1 MILQLSPARLSPC
14 IPSCFWQVGAFAHL
28 FFLNGSRRAWRRPLT
43 AILLFSLVAA
53 ALASWLRR
61 IIDQLLRRINR
72 VAGRSWLFDS
82 IVAFF
87 LDNDLAKA
95 GVIGGCF
102 LAAWYGGKSVD
113 STNARRKILITT
125 LIAAVCVITTTKVLS
140 KTIFLPRPE
149 IQSQKIYRLEGD
161 QLVEMKRMPV
171 RIPLDETSQKDY
183 HALLNGDVETND
195 LGSFPSD
202 HAGFFIAISLGIW
215 LASRRLGWL
224 ALGWTV
230 LVILGG
236 KMISAQHTPL
246 DIAAGAMV
254 AIVEVSLIQFVL
266 RKQFSGLMERLTS
279 LTLRYSALSS
289 AVIFLVAFEVSST
302 MIHIRAFLGL
312 LAAMRRHVLLGM
324 G

>member
-1 MILQLSPARLSPC
+1 
-14 IPSCFWQVGAFAHL
+14 
-28 FFLNGSRRAWRRPLT
+28 LT

-53 ALASWLRR
+53 SLASWLSQLN
-61 IIDQLLRRINR
+61 DQLLLLINS

-125 LIAAVCVITTTKVLS
+125 LIAAVFVITTTKVLS

-171 RIPLDETSQKDY
+171 RVMLDENSQKDY
-183 HALLNGDVETND
+183 RALLSGEIETND

-215 LASRRLGWL
+215 LASRRLGLL
-224 ALGWTV
+224 ALGWSIF
-230 LVILGG
+230 VILAG
-236 KMISAQHTPL
+236 KMISGQHTPL
-246 DIAAGAMV
+246 DVAAGATV
-254 AIVEVSLIQFVL
+254 AIAELAVVQYVV
-266 RKQFSGLMERLTS
+266 RKRLDGWLDKLSG

-289 AVIFLVAFEVSST
+289 AIVFLIAFEVSST

-324 G
+324 GS

>member
-1 MILQLSPARLSPC
+1 LLEDLVSVREVVKVAVAVFFSLMLASFGSRLSE
-14 IPSCFWQVGAFAHL
+14 
-28 FFLNGSRRAWRRPLT
+28 LN
-43 AILLFSLVAA
+43 
-53 ALASWLRR
+53 
-61 IIDQLLRRINR
+61 DQLLLLVNSA
-72 VAGRSWLFDS
+72 AGRSWLFDS
-82 IVAFF
+82 VVAFF

-95 GVIGGCF
+95 GVIGCCF
-102 LAAWYGGKSVD
+102 LAAWYGGKSSN

-125 LIAAVCVITTTKVLS
+125 LIASVAVITTTKVLS

-171 RIPLDETSQKDY
+171 RTMLDDTSQKD
-183 HALLNGDVETND
+183 HRALLSGEVDSND

-215 LASRRLGWL
+215 LASRRLGML
-224 ALGWTV
+224 ALGWTMF
-230 LVILGG
+230 VILAG

-246 DIAAGAMV
+246 DIAAGAGI
-254 AIVEVSLIQFVL
+254 AAFELLLIQYVARNRFT
-266 RKQFSGLMERLTS
+266 GLLDRVTG

-289 AVIFLVAFEVSST
+289 ALVFLVAFEVSST

-312 LAAMRRHVLLGM
+312 LAAMRRHVLLGI

>member
-1 MILQLSPARLSPC
+1 LAVAIFFSLMLSSLGSRLSE
-14 IPSCFWQVGAFAHL
+14 
-28 FFLNGSRRAWRRPLT
+28 LN
-43 AILLFSLVAA
+43 
-53 ALASWLRR
+53 
-61 IIDQLLRRINR
+61 DQLLLLVNSA
-72 VAGRSWLFDS
+72 AGRSWLFDS
-82 IVAFF
+82 VVAFF

-95 GVIGGCF
+95 GVIGCCF
-102 LAAWYGGKSVD
+102 LAAWYGGKSTN

-125 LIAAVCVITTTKVLS
+125 LIASVAVITTTKVLS

-149 IQSQKIYRLEGD
+149 IQSQKIYRLEGAE
-161 QLVEMKRMPV
+161 LVEMKRMPV
-171 RIPLDETSQKDY
+171 RTMLDDTSQKD
-183 HALLNGDVETND
+183 HRALLSGEVESND

-215 LASRRLGWL
+215 LASRRLGLL
-224 ALGWTV
+224 ALGWTMF
-230 LVILGG
+230 VILAG

-246 DIAAGAMV
+246 DIAAGAGI
-254 AIVEVSLIQFVL
+254 AALELLLIQYVARNRFT
-266 RKQFSGLMERLTS
+266 GLLDRLTG

-289 AVIFLVAFEVSST
+289 ALVFLVAFEVSST

>member
-1 MILQLSPARLSPC
+1 MAVTALIPLILVSLASRLS
-14 IPSCFWQVGAFAHL
+14 Q
-28 FFLNGSRRAWRRPLT
+28 LN
-43 AILLFSLVAA
+43 
-53 ALASWLRR
+53 
-61 IIDQLLRRINR
+61 DQLLLLLNSA
-72 VAGRSWLFDS
+72 AGRSWLFDS

-102 LAAWYGGKSVD
+102 LAAWYGGKSSN
-113 STNARRKILITT
+113 STNARRKILIAT
-125 LIAAVCVITTTKVLS
+125 LIAAAAVITTTKVLS

-161 QLVEMKRMPV
+161 QLVEMKRVPV
-171 RIPLDETSQKDY
+171 RIMLDETSQKDY
-183 HALLNGDVETND
+183 HALRSGEVDSND

-215 LASRRLGWL
+215 LASRRLGLL

-230 LVILGG
+230 FVILAG
-236 KMISAQHTPL
+236 KLISAQHTPL
-246 DIAAGAMV
+246 DVLAGAAV
-254 AIVEVSLIQFVL
+254 AVCELALIQFVL
-266 RKQFSGLMERLTS
+266 RKKFSGVLDKLSS

-289 AVIFLVAFEVSST
+289 AIVFLVAFEVSST
-302 MIHIRAFLGL
+302 MVHIRAFLGL

>member
-1 MILQLSPARLSPC
+1 MT
-14 IPSCFWQVGAFAHL
+14 V
-28 FFLNGSRRAWRRPLT
+28 
-43 AILLFSLVAA
+43 ILLFSLAA
-53 ALASWLRR
+53 ASLASWLSQLN
-61 IIDQLLRRINR
+61 DQLLLLINS

-149 IQSQKIYRLEGD
+149 IQSQKIYRLEGE

-171 RIPLDETSQKDY
+171 RVMLDETSQKDY
-183 HALLNGDVETND
+183 RALLSGEIETND

-215 LASRRLGWL
+215 LASRRLGLL
-224 ALGWTV
+224 ALGWSV
-230 LVILGG
+230 FVILAG
-236 KMISAQHTPL
+236 KMISGQHTPL
-246 DIAAGAMV
+246 DVAAGATV
-254 AIVEVSLIQFVL
+254 AIVELAMVQYVV
-266 RKQFSGLMERLTS
+266 RKKLGGWLDKLSG
-279 LTLRYSALSS
+279 LTLRYSAMSS
-289 AVIFLVAFEVSST
+289 AIVFLIAFEVSST

-324 G
+324 GS

>member
-1 MILQLSPARLSPC
+1 M
-14 IPSCFWQVGAFAHL
+14 
-28 FFLNGSRRAWRRPLT
+28 T

-53 ALASWLRR
+53 SLASWLSQLN
-61 IIDQLLRRINR
+61 DQLLLIINS

-171 RIPLDETSQKDY
+171 RVMLDETSQKDY
-183 HALLNGDVETND
+183 RALLSGEIETND

-215 LASRRLGWL
+215 LASRRLGLL
-224 ALGWTV
+224 ALGWSV
-230 LVILGG
+230 FVILAG
-236 KMISAQHTPL
+236 KMISGQHTPL
-246 DIAAGAMV
+246 DVAAGATV
-254 AIVEVSLIQFVL
+254 AIAELAMVQYVV
-266 RKQFSGLMERLTS
+266 RKKLGGWLDKLSG
-279 LTLRYSALSS
+279 LTLRYSAMSS
-289 AVIFLVAFEVSST
+289 AIVFLIAFEVSST

-324 G
+324 GS

>member
-1 MILQLSPARLSPC
+1 M
-14 IPSCFWQVGAFAHL
+14 
-28 FFLNGSRRAWRRPLT
+28 T
-43 AILLFSLVAA
+43 AIVLFSLVAA
-53 ALASWLRR
+53 SLASWLSQLN
-61 IIDQLLRRINR
+61 DQLLLLINS

-113 STNARRKILITT
+113 STNTRRKILITT
-125 LIAAVCVITTTKVLS
+125 LMAAVCVITTTKVLS

-171 RIPLDETSQKDY
+171 RIMLDETSQKDY
-183 HALLNGDVETND
+183 RALLSGEIETND

-215 LASRRLGWL
+215 LASRRLGLL
-224 ALGWTV
+224 ALGWSV
-230 LVILGG
+230 FVILAG
-236 KMISAQHTPL
+236 KMISGQHTPL
-246 DIAAGAMV
+246 DVAAGATV
-254 AIVEVSLIQFVL
+254 AIAELAIVQYVV
-266 RKQFSGLMERLTS
+266 RKRLSGWLDKLS
-279 LTLRYSALSS
+279 GLTLRYSALSS
-289 AVIFLVAFEVSST
+289 AIVFLIAFEVSST

-324 G
+324 GS

>member
-1 MILQLSPARLSPC
+1 MWRL
-14 IPSCFWQVGAFAHL
+14 
-28 FFLNGSRRAWRRPLT
+28 PLT
-43 AILLFSLVAA
+43 AIFLFSLVAA
-53 ALASWLRR
+53 SLASWLSQLN
-61 IIDQLLRRINR
+61 DQLLLLING

-113 STNARRKILITT
+113 STNTRRKILITT
-125 LIAAVCVITTTKVLS
+125 LIAAVFVITTTKVLS

-171 RIPLDETSQKDY
+171 RVMLDENSQKDY
-183 HALLNGDVETND
+183 RALLSGEIETND

-215 LASRRLGWL
+215 LASRRLGLL
-224 ALGWTV
+224 ALGWSIF
-230 LVILGG
+230 VILAG
-236 KMISAQHTPL
+236 KMISGQHTPL
-246 DIAAGAMV
+246 DVAAGATV
-254 AIVEVSLIQFVL
+254 AIAELAVVQYVV
-266 RKQFSGLMERLTS
+266 RKRLDGWLDKLSG

-289 AVIFLVAFEVSST
+289 AIVFLIAFEVSST

-324 G
+324 GS

>member
-1 MILQLSPARLSPC
+1 
-14 IPSCFWQVGAFAHL
+14 
-28 FFLNGSRRAWRRPLT
+28 LT

-53 ALASWLRR
+53 SLASWLSQLN
-61 IIDQLLRRINR
+61 DQLLLLINS

-125 LIAAVCVITTTKVLS
+125 LIAAVFVITTTKVLS

-149 IQSQKIYRLEGD
+149 IQTQKIYRLEGD

-171 RIPLDETSQKDY
+171 RVMLDENSQKDY
-183 HALLNGDVETND
+183 RALLSGEIETND

-215 LASRRLGWL
+215 LASRRLGLL
-224 ALGWTV
+224 ALGWSV
-230 LVILGG
+230 FVILAA
-236 KMISAQHTPL
+236 KMISGQHTPL
-246 DIAAGAMV
+246 DIAAGATV
-254 AIVEVSLIQFVL
+254 AIAELAIVQYVV
-266 RKQFSGLMERLTS
+266 RKRLSGWLDKLTGF
-279 LTLRYSALSS
+279 TLRYSALSS
-289 AVIFLVAFEVSST
+289 AIVFLIAFEVSST

-324 G
+324 GS

>member
-1 MILQLSPARLSPC
+1 
-14 IPSCFWQVGAFAHL
+14 
-28 FFLNGSRRAWRRPLT
+28 LT
-43 AILLFSLVAA
+43 AIVLFSLVAA
-53 ALASWLRR
+53 SLASWLSQLN
-61 IIDQLLRRINR
+61 DQLLLLINS

-102 LAAWYGGKSVD
+102 LAAWYGGKSAD
-113 STNARRKILITT
+113 STNTRRKILITT

-171 RIPLDETSQKDY
+171 RVMLDETSQKDY
-183 HALLNGDVETND
+183 RALLSGEIETND

-215 LASRRLGWL
+215 LASRRLGLL
-224 ALGWTV
+224 ALGWSV
-230 LVILGG
+230 FVILAG
-236 KMISAQHTPL
+236 KMISGQHTPL
-246 DIAAGAMV
+246 DVAAGATV
-254 AIVEVSLIQFVL
+254 AIAELAIVQYVV
-266 RKQFSGLMERLTS
+266 RKRLGGWLDKLSG

-289 AVIFLVAFEVSST
+289 AIVFLIAFEVSST

-324 G
+324 GS

>member
-1 MILQLSPARLSPC
+1 MLISA
-14 IPSCFWQVGAFAHL
+14 
-28 FFLNGSRRAWRRPLT
+28 
-43 AILLFSLVAA
+43 LLPFV
-53 ALASWLRR
+53 LASLAGGLS
-61 IIDQLLRRINR
+61 DLNDKLLLLLNSA
-72 VAGRSWLFDS
+72 AGRSWLFDS
-82 IVAFF
+82 IVSFF
-87 LDNDLAKA
+87 IDNDLAKA
-95 GVIGGCF
+95 GVIGCCF
-102 LAAWYGGKSVD
+102 LAAWYGGKSTN

-149 IQSQKIYRLEGD
+149 IQSQKIFRLEGE

-171 RIPLDETSQKDY
+171 RFMLDEESQKNY
-183 HALLNGDVETND
+183 RALQSGDVETND

-202 HAGFFIAISLGIW
+202 HAGFFVAISLGIW

-246 DIAAGAMV
+246 DIAAGAAV
-254 AIVEVSLIQFVL
+254 AIVELSLIQYVL
-266 RKQFSGLMERLTS
+266 RKRFSGLLEKLTS

-289 AVIFLVAFEVSST
+289 AIVFLVAFEVSST

>member
-1 MILQLSPARLSPC
+1 MIAT
-14 IPSCFWQVGAFAHL
+14 VA
-28 FFLNGSRRAWRRPLT
+28 
-43 AILLFSLVAA
+43 FSLIMVSFAGR
-53 ALASWLRR
+53 LAELN
-61 IIDQLLRRINR
+61 DQLLLLINS

-95 GVIGGCF
+95 GVIGCCF
-102 LAAWYGGKSVD
+102 LAAWYGGKSTN

-125 LIAAVCVITTTKVLS
+125 LIAAVFVITTTKILS

-161 QLVEMKRMPV
+161 QLIEMKRMPV
-171 RIPLDETSQKDY
+171 RTMLDETSQKD
-183 HALLNGDVETND
+183 HRALMSGEVETND

-215 LASRRLGWL
+215 LASRRLGLL
-224 ALGWTV
+224 AIGWTFF
-230 LVILGG
+230 VILAG

-246 DIAAGAMV
+246 DIAAGAAV
-254 AIVEVSLIQFVL
+254 AVGELALIQYVL
-266 RKQFSGLMERLTS
+266 RKKFSGLLDRLTG

-289 AVIFLVAFEVSST
+289 AIVFLIAFEVSST
-302 MIHIRAFLGL
+302 MIHVRAFLGL